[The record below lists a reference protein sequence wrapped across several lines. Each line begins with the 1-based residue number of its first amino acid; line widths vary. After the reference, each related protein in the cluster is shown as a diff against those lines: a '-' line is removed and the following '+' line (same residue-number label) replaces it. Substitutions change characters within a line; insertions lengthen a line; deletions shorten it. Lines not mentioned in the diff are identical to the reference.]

1 MHVEYKTLE
10 YDATV
15 DAAIDHFRSRVAK
28 AKAAIPAYTLG
39 MVAPIPKAG
48 VVPSVAPWG
57 GAGDFM
63 I

>member
-48 VVPSVAPWG
+48 VVPSVAP
-57 GAGDFM
+57 
-63 I
+63 